1 MEQRQARLGHT
12 ASYRHT
18 RLQQLATNRQRRLE
32 SETAEQRESRLQQL
46 AMNQQ
51 ERLESETAE
60 QRESRLQQLT
70 MNQQERLESETPEQR
85 ESRLQQLTTNQQERL
100 ESETP
105 EQRESR
111 LQQLATNRQRRLQSE
126 TAEERESRQQQIQR
140 EARARDSQLP
150 LFQQQSVR
158 SKMANFHDKIGTLQ
172 VSMCS
177 TCSEKFP
184 GMKVKST
191 GRMLECV
198 RCSHDCHVPKLYSSS
213 NNMHPGLVPLELQV
227 SFSSTL

>member
-1 MEQRQARLGHT
+1 M
-12 ASYRHT
+12 
-18 RLQQLATNRQRRLE
+18 
-32 SETAEQRESRLQQL
+32 AEQRESRLQQL
-46 AMNQQ
+46 TMNQQ
-51 ERLESETAE
+51 ERLESETPE

-85 ESRLQQLTTNQQERL
+85 ESRLQQLTTNRQQRL

-126 TAEERESRQQQIQR
+126 MAEERESRQQQNQQIQR

-198 RCSHDCHVPKLYSSS
+198 RCSHDRHVPKLYSSS

-227 SFSSTL
+227 SFCSRS